1 MLAKRPMQ
9 NVVNAE
15 MAAVAVTRSLLI
27 SWTQSMY
34 SVLVAQ
40 KSFSQS
46 ASGQRGHVPPVS
58 DRMVAGSVSTL
69 NPCEYALRTVDG
81 DDVSHGKK
89 GREASPDFS
98 EEVAALAS
106 FAL

>member
-1 MLAKRPMQ
+1 MQ
-9 NVVNAE
+9 KVVNAE

-40 KSFSQS
+40 KSFCQS

-58 DRMVAGSVSTL
+58 DRMVADSVSTL
-69 NPCEYALRTVDG
+69 VSWEYTLRTVDG
-81 DDVSHGKK
+81 DDVSHGKEC
-89 GREASPDFS
+89 REASPDFS

-106 FAL
+106 FPL